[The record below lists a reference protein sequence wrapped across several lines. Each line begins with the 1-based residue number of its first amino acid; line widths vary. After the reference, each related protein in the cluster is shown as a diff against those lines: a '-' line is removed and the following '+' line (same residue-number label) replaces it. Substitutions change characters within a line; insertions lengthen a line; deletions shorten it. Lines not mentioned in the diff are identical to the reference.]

1 MAQSLALNKKAATA
15 SGSFH
20 ASIPLDAQ
28 ERRVGRRKIRELR
41 HAAGVCY
48 LDFIPALI
56 VARAS
61 VIGARDLAI
70 GAGATALSIV
80 AGMRAAVVLSIR
92 VLLVRG
98 AGKAN

>member
-41 HAAGVCY
+41 HTAGVCY
-48 LDFIPALI
+48 LDFIPVL
-56 VARAS
+56 
-61 VIGARDLAI
+61 IGARDL